1 MIKKIDAQI
10 LYEKVTELL
19 SVGVHHNRLYIKCE
33 KNWNAVTSTE
43 LAIII
48 RSLYRDEEQ
57 KLISTGTVHE
67 VIERLLQAPSLQL
80 HFIEETDVQFLKLR
94 EGVFDVEK
102 GSLNENVVGDFGYYL
117 NFSYTEK
124 SKRNMR
130 NFEGY
135 LHSVFSDDYECK
147 KRLMLEVLGYVLSD
161 YTKAKSGFFFI
172 GASNSGKSTVLELVK
187 RVLPESA
194 VTTIPLYRLENR
206 FNLARLADARVNIC
220 TELSEKSFSSVDIF
234 KMLTSNEVVT
244 AEHKGC
250 KPFEFRMKCKSLN
263 AGNMLPDIK
272 GTEGIG
278 AIINRMVILL
288 FTKSISRENQ
298 DLGLL
303 DKLWGER
310 GSIFSEALDA
320 LVELK
325 KRNFIFTEP
334 EDSKKLKQQ
343 LQVQEDSLDTFIA
356 ERCIIEKEA
365 REHLVELYSAFCEYC
380 DENLLECIYSKTQ
393 FSQYLC
399 RKPNIRREKFR
410 INGSKPL
417 SGMKGI
423 RLKTRKEYDGQ
434 DSEVYSENK
443 IDSKKQDNKV
453 LRREVE
459 KLCQS
464 LNSLMEKIEEKGH

>member
-1 MIKKIDAQI
+1 MTKKIDAQT

-19 SVGVHHNRLYIKCE
+19 SVGVHHNQVYLKEE
-33 KNWNAVTSTE
+33 KNWNVVTSTK

-57 KLISTGTVHE
+57 KFISTGVVHE
-67 VIERLLQAPSLQL
+67 VIERLLQDPSIQL
-80 HFIEETDVQFLKLR
+80 HFIEETSAKFVKLKD
-94 EGVFDVEK
+94 GVFDVDC
-102 GSLNENVVGDFGYYL
+102 GCLNENVAGDFGYYL
-117 NFSYTEK
+117 DFSYTEK
-124 SKRNMR
+124 SKRNTR
-130 NFEGY
+130 NFDGY
-135 LHSVFSDDYECK
+135 LYSVFSDDYKCK
-147 KRLMLEVLGYVLSD
+147 KNLMLEIIGYVLSD

-172 GASNSGKSTVLELVK
+172 GASNSGKSTMLELVK

-194 VTTIPLYRLENR
+194 VTTIPLNRLDNR

-272 GTEGIG
+272 EVEGIS
-278 AIINRMVILL
+278 AIVNRMVILL
-288 FTKSISRENQ
+288 FTKSIPRENQ

-310 GSIFSEALDA
+310 DSIFSEALDA

-334 EDSKKLKQQ
+334 EDSLKQKQQ
-343 LQVQEDSLDTFIA
+343 LQLREDSLDTFLSDC
-356 ERCIIEKEA
+356 CIMDQDAK
-365 REHLVELYSAFCEYC
+365 EHLINLYDAFCEYC
-380 DENLLECIYSKTQ
+380 SDNLLDCVYTKMQ
-393 FSQYLC
+393 FSQFLC

-423 RLKTRKEYDGQ
+423 RLRTGKEYTLQ
-434 DSEVYSENK
+434 DSEVYSK
-443 IDSKKQDNKV
+443 ISSKSPDKKDLEQRN
-453 LRREVE
+453 
-459 KLCQS
+459 
-464 LNSLMEKIEEKGH
+464 IGTEE